1 MAKDINK
8 FQAPGPHDN
17 QIWYDYTLYFWV
29 APTFLENLYTPT
41 LHYDW

>member
-1 MAKDINK
+1 MNK
-8 FQAPGPHDN
+8 FQAPGCRDN
-17 QIWYDYTLYFWV
+17 QIWYYTLYFWV